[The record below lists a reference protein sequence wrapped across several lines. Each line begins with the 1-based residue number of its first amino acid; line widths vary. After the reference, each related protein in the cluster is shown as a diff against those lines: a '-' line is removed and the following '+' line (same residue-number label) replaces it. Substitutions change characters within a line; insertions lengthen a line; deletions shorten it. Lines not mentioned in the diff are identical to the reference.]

1 MKFKNKKKKI
11 VKLNSNF
18 LIKMIKKIIRIKE
31 RRNKKIQKISGENK
45 NLDFNHRNFYN
56 IIKEKF

>member
-18 LIKMIKKIIRIKE
+18 LIKIIKKIIRIKE
-31 RRNKKIQKISGENK
+31 RRNKKIKKISGEN
-45 NLDFNHRNFYN
+45 
-56 IIKEKF
+56 